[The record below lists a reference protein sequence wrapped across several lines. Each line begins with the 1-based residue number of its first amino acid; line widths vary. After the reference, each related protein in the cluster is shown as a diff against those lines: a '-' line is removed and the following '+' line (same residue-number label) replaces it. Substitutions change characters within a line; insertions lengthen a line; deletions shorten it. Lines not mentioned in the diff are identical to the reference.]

1 MSRRARIAAIVS
13 VGVFV
18 ASLDLFIV
26 NIAFPD
32 LQRDFAGTSL
42 ASLSWVLNA
51 YAIVFAALLVPAGR
65 WADRMGRKRAFLGGL
80 ALFTVASAACAAA
93 PGVGV
98 LVAARVV
105 QAAGAAVLMPASLG
119 LLLPEFPPEKRGLAI
134 GLWAAVGGTAA
145 AAGPVIGGLLVELS
159 WRWVFVVNLPVG
171 IAAIVAGARVLRE
184 IRDDDPA
191 RPDLVGAGLLT
202 AAVGTLIGA
211 IVQGPDWGWG
221 SGRVLGLFAVA
232 AALGVAFAV
241 RTGRVAVPVVEPEM
255 LRVRAFAA
263 ANVAGVFF
271 FIGFS
276 AMLLGS
282 VLFLT
287 EVWGKTALSAG
298 LMIAPGPATA
308 ALFAVGGGVL
318 SGRIGPRA
326 VGVIGTTLFALGG
339 VWWATHLSGDVAF
352 ASDYLPGMIVGGA
365 GVGFVNPALAGAA
378 TAQLPPARLATGSAV
393 LTMSRQ
399 IGSALGVAVLVAVL
413 GTPSS
418 ADLAGSFDDAWTLM
432 VAAAIGSIAAF
443 AAVGPL
449 ARPQSSVEE
458 EIESAIASMAPEVAV
473 VQATS
478 TS

>member
-1 MSRRARIAAIVS
+1 MSHRARVAAIVS

-32 LQRDFAGTSL
+32 IQQDFPGTSL

-65 WADRMGRKRAFLGGL
+65 WADRTGRKRAFLGGL
-80 ALFTVASAACAAA
+80 ALFTVASAACAIA
-93 PGVGV
+93 PSIGV

-105 QAAGAAVLMPASLG
+105 QAAGAAILMPASLG

-159 WRWVFVVNLPVG
+159 WRWVFLVNLPVG
-171 IAAIVAGARVLRE
+171 IGAIIVGARVLRE
-184 IRDDDPA
+184 IREEESA
-191 RPDLVGAGLLT
+191 QPDLVGAGVLVV
-202 AAVGTLIGA
+202 AVATLIGG
-211 IVQGPDWGWG
+211 IVEGPDWGWAD
-221 SGRVLGLFAVA
+221 GRVLALFAA
-232 AALGVAFAV
+232 AVVLFAAFAV
-241 RTGRVAVPVVEPEM
+241 RSARHPVPVVEPA
-255 LRVRAFAA
+255 LLKVRAFAA

-282 VLFLT
+282 VLWLT
-287 EVWGKTALSAG
+287 EVWGETALGAG
-298 LMIAPGPATA
+298 LKIAPGPSMA
-308 ALFAVGGGVL
+308 ALFAVGGGIL

-326 VGVIGTTLFALGG
+326 VGTVGALLFGLGG
-339 VWWATHLSGDVAF
+339 VWWATHLGATEHY
-352 ASDYLPGMIVGGA
+352 ASDYLPGMLIGGA

-378 TAQLPPARLATGSAV
+378 TAQLPPTRLATGSAV

-399 IGSALGVAVLVAVL
+399 LGSALGVALLVAVL
-413 GTPSS
+413 GTPSP
-418 ADLAGSFDDAWTLM
+418 ADVVDRFDAAWWM
-432 VAAAIGSIAAF
+432 MVVAAFGSAAAF
-443 AAVGPL
+443 AMVGSFK
-449 ARPQSSVEE
+449 AHEGSVEE
-458 EIESAIASMAPEVAV
+458 ELEAAVASMAPEL
-473 VQATS
+473 AT
-478 TS
+478 

>member
-1 MSRRARIAAIVS
+1 MSHRARVASIVS

-32 LQRDFAGTSL
+32 IQGDFAGTSL
-42 ASLSWVLNA
+42 ASLSWILNA

-80 ALFTVASAACAAA
+80 ALFTAASAACAVA

-98 LVAARVV
+98 LIAARVV

-159 WRWVFVVNLPVG
+159 WRWVFLVNLPVG
-171 IAAIVAGARVLRE
+171 LAALFLGARVLKE
-184 IRDDDPA
+184 IREENAPA
-191 RPDLVGAGLLT
+191 PDLVSAGLLT
-202 AAVGTLIGA
+202 GSVATLIAA
-211 IVQGPDWGWG
+211 IIEGPGWGWTDP
-221 SGRVLGLFAVA
+221 RVLGLFAA
-232 AALGVAFAV
+232 AVVLGVAFAI
-241 RTGRVAVPVVEPEM
+241 RSGRVAVPVVEPEL

-263 ANVAGVFF
+263 SNAAGVFF

-282 VLFLT
+282 VLWLT
-287 EVWGKTALSAG
+287 EVWHETALNAG
-298 LMIAPGPATA
+298 LKIAPGPAFA
-308 ALFAVGGGVL
+308 ALFAVAGGVL

-326 VGVIGTTLFALGG
+326 VGAIGAALFSLAG
-339 VWWATHLSGDVAF
+339 VWWATHLGVEVHYA
-352 ASDYLPGMIVGGA
+352 ADYLPGMLIGGM
-365 GVGFVNPALAGAA
+365 GVGFVNPALASAA

-399 IGSALGVAVLVAVL
+399 FGSALGVALLVAVI
-413 GTPSS
+413 GTPSPSEVES
-418 ADLAGSFDDAWTLM
+418 AFHDAWWMMTG
-432 VAAAIGSIAAF
+432 AAALSALSF
-443 AAVGPL
+443 LLVGPL
-449 ARPQSSVEE
+449 VVRQESVAE
-458 EIESAIASMAPEVAV
+458 EIEEAIVAMAPEVVA
-473 VQATS
+473 
-478 TS
+478 

>member
-1 MSRRARIAAIVS
+1 MSRRARVAAIVS

-32 LQRDFAGTSL
+32 IQRDFAGTSL

-65 WADRMGRKRAFLGGL
+65 WADRTGRKRAFLGGL

-93 PGVGV
+93 PSIGV

-159 WRWVFVVNLPVG
+159 WRWVFLVNIPIG
-171 IAAIVAGARVLRE
+171 IAAIVAGTRALHE
-184 IRDDDPA
+184 IREEDAP

-202 AAVGTLIGA
+202 AAVATLIGG
-211 IVQGPDWGWG
+211 IIEGPDWGWTD
-221 SGRVLGLFAVA
+221 GRVLGLFA
-232 AALGVAFAV
+232 AALVLSVAFVV
-241 RTGRVAVPVVEPEM
+241 RSGRHPVPIVEPAM
-255 LRVRAFAA
+255 VKVQAFAA
-263 ANVAGVFF
+263 ANIAGIFF

-282 VLFLT
+282 VLWLT
-287 EVWGKTALSAG
+287 EVWGETALGAG
-298 LMIAPGPATA
+298 LKIAPGPSMA
-308 ALFAVGGGVL
+308 ALFAVGGGIL

-326 VGVIGTTLFALGG
+326 VGTIGALLFGLGG
-339 VWWATHLSGDVAF
+339 VWWATHLGVTEHY
-352 ASDYLPGMIVGGA
+352 ASDYLPGMLIGGA

-378 TAQLPPARLATGSAV
+378 TAQLPPTRLATGSAV

-399 IGSALGVAVLVAVL
+399 LGSALGVALLVAVL
-413 GTPSS
+413 GTPSP
-418 ADLAGSFDDAWTLM
+418 ANVVDTFDNAWWMM
-432 VAAAIGSIAAF
+432 VAAAFASAAAF
-443 AAVGPL
+443 TLVGSLKAHKGNVEDELEAAV
-449 ARPQSSVEE
+449 
-458 EIESAIASMAPEVAV
+458 ASMAPEVA
-473 VQATS
+473 A
-478 TS
+478 